1 MGVDRSPQLARG
13 IRDILFF
20 CNDVLNI
27 RKSIIKA
34 EKGK

>member
-13 IRDILFF
+13 IRDVLFF
-20 CNDVLNI
+20 CNDFLNI